1 MTMENSG
8 HEETNSAVEKAQ
20 PPAAAVRNPSRR
32 RFNRAGVGVSAVVL
46 TLASRSV
53 LADTVCKSPS
63 GFDSLNPS
71 MTNADKQTVCAGKT
85 TSQWLLQDPWPI
97 DKATPF
103 ASIFG
108 TGYGNLYAGASLAT
122 SASVTAAATGTP
134 GQKWFDTFSDNPNKN
149 NGNGDG
155 SKNNTNNGNNAK
167 AQSNDNAELLLKDAT
182 LFQAMSGSK
191 TPPVVKNLIAA
202 WLNARGKY
210 NSFPT
215 EIDVVQIFQEWHKKG
230 YYEVR
235 ATVKWYDADIIKYL
249 ASTNAVG

>member
-8 HEETNSAVEKAQ
+8 HEGTNSAADKVQ
-20 PPAAAVRNPSRR
+20 PPTAAVRNPSRR

-53 LADTVCKSPS
+53 LADTMCKSPS

-71 MTNADKQTVCAGKT
+71 MTTAEQQNVCVGKT

-108 TGYGNLYAGASLAT
+108 NGYGNLYAGASSAA
-122 SASVTAAATGTP
+122 SASVTAAASSTP

-149 NGNGDG
+149 TSNGNG
-155 SKNNTNNGNNAK
+155 NGNGNGNIGKAQPINNAK
-167 AQSNDNAELLLKDAT
+167 LHLKDAT
-182 LFQAMSGSK
+182 LFQALSGTE
-191 TPPVVKNLIAA
+191 TPPVVKGLIAA
-202 WLNARGKY
+202 WLNARAKY

-215 EIDVVQIFQEWHKKG
+215 ETNVVQIFQEWHKNG

-235 ATVKWYDADIIKYL
+235 ATVKWYEADIIKYL